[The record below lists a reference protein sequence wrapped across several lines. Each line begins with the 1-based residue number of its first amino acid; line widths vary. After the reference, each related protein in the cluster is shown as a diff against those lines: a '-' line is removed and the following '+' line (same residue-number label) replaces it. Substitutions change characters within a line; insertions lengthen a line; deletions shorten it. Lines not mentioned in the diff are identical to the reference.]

1 MRSIYIAGR
10 EIGANCPPFII
21 AEMSGNHN
29 GEKKKALD
37 LIEAASKAGADAVK
51 LQTYTADTITI
62 NSQSNEFKIKEGLWK
77 GRTLYELYDEAH
89 TPWEWHEDLFD
100 KAKELGI
107 ILFSSP
113 FDFTAVDF
121 LENLATPA
129 YKIASFELLDLPLVH
144 KVAKTGKP
152 MIMSTGMASRQEI
165 KEALYTASSAELRE
179 IILLH
184 CVSGYPTPTSEI
196 NLKMIRELS
205 EEFNVLVGLSDHTMG
220 TIASTAAVGLG
231 ACVIEKHFTL
241 SRSDGGPDAAFS
253 LEPSELRELVI
264 SCRTAWESLGDG
276 GFKRAES
283 EKVNLMFRRSLYVV
297 EDIAMGEKF
306 TEKNIRSIRPGYGL
320 APKNLPN
327 ILGEKARFFI
337 KKGTA
342 LNENHIIK

>member
-220 TIASTAAVGLG
+220 TIASTAAVALG